1 MNRDS
6 PQALQGWLQR
16 RHERW
21 RALER
26 SLRDPRDVKSDRPG
40 AALEFADQFRGLVRD
55 LSLARAVMPGSRIAR
70 YLENLVARMH
80 ELIYRPPAGLKHDLV
95 RIFKREAPA
104 VVAGARTQIL
114 AAAWLFVTTA
124 LAGWAL
130 VHAYPELA
138 GLIAS
143 ETMIEK
149 VQHGQL
155 WTDDLLN
162 ILPSSMLSF
171 SIISNNITVTLF
183 AFAMGVLFGL
193 GTLYIVALNGLM
205 LGGIFAFT
213 GRHGMDGALFNFV
226 IAHGLVELSVIV
238 VSAALGFKIGEALVH
253 PGEQT
258 RTAAFQSAV
267 SDAGKVLVVI
277 IPFLAGA
284 GVIEGFIS
292 PDPDYPLPA
301 RMGIGFSYFV
311 VFWFVLTGRIWKLNM
326 LRAKQINAP

>member
-1 MNRDS
+1 VNRDS

-21 RALER
+21 RTLER
-26 SLRDPRDVKSDRPG
+26 SLRDPRDVKSDHPG
-40 AALEFADQFRGLVRD
+40 SALEFADQFRGLVRD
-55 LSLARAVMPGSRIAR
+55 LSLARALMPGSRITR
-70 YLENLVARMH
+70 YLESLVGRMH
-80 ELIYRPPAGLKHDLV
+80 ELIYRPPAGLKQDLL
-95 RIFKREAPA
+95 RIFMREAPA

-114 AAAWLFVTTA
+114 AAAWLFVVTV
-124 LAGWAL
+124 LAGWSL
-130 VHAYPELA
+130 VRAYPELA

-149 VQHGQL
+149 VQNGQL

-162 ILPSSMLSF
+162 ILPSSVLSF

-193 GTLYIVALNGLM
+193 GTLYIVVLNGLM

-213 GRHGMDGALFNFV
+213 RHYDMDGALFNFV
-226 IAHGLVELSVIV
+226 IAHGVVELSVIV
-238 VSAALGFKIGEALVH
+238 ISAALGFKIGEAIIR
-253 PGEQT
+253 PGERT

-277 IPFLAGA
+277 IPFLTGA

-292 PDPDYPLPA
+292 PDPGYPFPVK
-301 RMGIGFSYFV
+301 MSIGFGYFV
-311 VFWFVLTGRIWKLNM
+311 VFWFVLTGRIWKLNIPH
-326 LRAKQINAP
+326 AKKI